1 MERNI
6 PNILITS
13 SNFFPR
19 LERLSPLLRVVAH
32 FFALGILM
40 LTATTFRVCL
50 GRTGR
55 FYNQPFDFF
64 LGAISNHST
73 YIIPL
78 MSKVGRSQS
87 SLKGFSLSFALG
99 ILMLTQPFGIYL
111 EGVFKTSHLG
121 IIEAG
126 HILPT
131 SPSCFQ
137 RLERFIPLL
146 STPPRLWKETRASST
161 ATQHNTTQQTKES
174 SQPQK
179 KHKEA
184 AQQKPELPPPSR
196 KFVMMMMMIMMTRMM
211 MMMM

>member
-1 MERNI
+1 
-6 PNILITS
+6 
-13 SNFFPR
+13 
-19 LERLSPLLRVVAH
+19 
-32 FFALGILM
+32 
-40 LTATTFRVCL
+40 
-50 GRTGR
+50 
-55 FYNQPFDFF
+55 
-64 LGAISNHST
+64 
-73 YIIPL
+73 
-78 MSKVGRSQS
+78 
-87 SLKGFSLSFALG
+87 
-99 ILMLTQPFGIYL
+99 MLTQAFGIYL

-146 STPPRLWKETRASST
+146 STPPRLWKETRPSST
-161 ATQHNTTQQTKES
+161 ATQHNTTDKRE
-174 SQPQK
+174 QPTPK
-179 KHKEA
+179 KNKEA

>member
-111 EGVFKTSHLG
+111 EGLFKTSHLG

-146 STPPRLWKETRASST
+146 STPPRLWKETRPSST
-161 ATQHNTTQQTKES
+161 ATQHNTTDKREQPTPKKNTKRQHSKNLNSPHHPGS
-174 SQPQK
+174 S
-179 KHKEA
+179 
-184 AQQKPELPPPSR
+184 
-196 KFVMMMMMIMMTRMM
+196 
-211 MMMM
+211 